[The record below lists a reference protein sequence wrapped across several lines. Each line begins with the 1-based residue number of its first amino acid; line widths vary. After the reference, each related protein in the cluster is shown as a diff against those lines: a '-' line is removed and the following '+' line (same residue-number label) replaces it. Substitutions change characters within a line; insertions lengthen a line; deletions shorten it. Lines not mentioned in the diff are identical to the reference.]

1 MTAGNI
7 DFQTAY
13 LVWIHWIHWIG
24 GFYIYA
30 NDA

>member
-7 DFQTAY
+7 DFQTDY
-13 LVWIHWIHWIG
+13 LVWIHWIG